1 MSTAQFSEEEIQHLF
16 QRAAALQAAGDEASH
31 RPRLS
36 SAELEAIAEQAGI
49 APRYVR
55 QAIAEHQQPSVAEA
69 EAEASATHVFI
80 EQQVDAP
87 LTDEVWD
94 GIVSYLRLRYDTD
107 LGDRFG
113 MTQAG
118 DTGYGK
124 SATEKS
130 GSARYWTHVS
140 VMGIE
145 TRVSAVPEGAQ
156 MRLMLSRRVGMGG
169 PVVDAGLLG
178 LLPAVLVFVF
188 ASQAIASLPAVLLAL
203 VMFAGATG
211 LAHVIGSHWRT
222 RQTKELRELAA
233 ILATRLGTTGTA
245 SVSDAQTATA
255 RRTAD
260 ADLSLG
266 DFEEVPPVQ
275 GHGRSA
281 KQRRSRA

>member
-1 MSTAQFSEEEIQHLF
+1 MPDAQFSEEEIQHLF
-16 QRAAALQAAGDEASH
+16 RRAAALQSEDDKAPH
-31 RPRLS
+31 RPQLS

-55 QAIAEHQQPSVAEA
+55 QAIAEYQQPAIAEA
-69 EAEASATHVFI
+69 EAETSTTHIFI

-94 GIVSYLRLRYDTD
+94 GIVSYLRLRHDTD

-113 MTQAG
+113 MTHAG
-118 DTGYGK
+118 YTGYGK
-124 SATEKS
+124 SATEES

-188 ASQAIASLPAVLLAL
+188 ASQAMASLPALLLAL
-203 VMFAGATG
+203 VMFACATG
-211 LAHVIGSHWRT
+211 LAHVIGSRWRT

-233 ILATRLGTTGTA
+233 TLATRLTTSGTA
-245 SVSDAQTATA
+245 SASDQQAAGD
-255 RRTAD
+255 RVEAD
-260 ADLSLG
+260 ADLSLD
-266 DFEEVPPVQ
+266 DFEEAPPAKQ
-275 GHGRSA
+275 HRSSVE
-281 KQRRSRA
+281 QRRSRP

>member
-1 MSTAQFSEEEIQHLF
+1 MPDAQFSEEEIQHLF
-16 QRAAALQAAGDEASH
+16 RRAAALQSEDDKASH
-31 RPRLS
+31 RPQLS

-55 QAIAEHQQPSVAEA
+55 QAIAEYQQPAIAEA
-69 EAEASATHVFI
+69 EAEASTTHVFI

-113 MTQAG
+113 MTHAG
-118 DTGYGK
+118 YTGYGK
-124 SATEKS
+124 SATEES

-178 LLPAVLVFVF
+178 LLPAVLVFF
-188 ASQAIASLPAVLLAL
+188 SASQAMAPLPALVLAII
-203 VMFAGATG
+203 MFACATG
-211 LAHVIGSHWRT
+211 LAHVIGSRWRT
-222 RQTKELRELAA
+222 RQTKELSELAA
-233 ILATRLGTTGTA
+233 TLAIRLVPTDTA
-245 SVSDAQTATA
+245 PAPDQHASTA
-255 RRTAD
+255 RVETD
-260 ADLSLG
+260 ADLPL
-266 DFEEVPPVQ
+266 DVFEETPPAEEHK
-275 GHGRSA
+275 GSA
-281 KQRRSRA
+281 GQRRSRP